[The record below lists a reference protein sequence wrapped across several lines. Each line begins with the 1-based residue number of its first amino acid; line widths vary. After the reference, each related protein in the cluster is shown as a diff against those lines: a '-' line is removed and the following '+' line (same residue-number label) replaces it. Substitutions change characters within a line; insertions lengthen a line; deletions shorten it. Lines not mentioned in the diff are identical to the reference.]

1 MKIYEDINAL
11 PKFENAV
18 ITIGSF
24 DGVHKGHF
32 YIINQLIQEAKRI
45 NGTPIVIT
53 FFPHP
58 KKIVGDDN
66 RPVLLLNTLEEKS
79 ALLKN
84 AGIEHLVVV
93 PFTKVFSELS
103 AEEYITNFL
112 VSSFH
117 PKIIVTGYDHRFGNN
132 RTGDIKLLEHFSN
145 QFNYVVKEIPEHI
158 LQEITI
164 SSTTIRNKIAAGEIE
179 SANEL
184 LGYSYFFSG
193 KVVEGNKIGRTIN
206 FPTANLKV
214 DYDNKLIPPTG
225 VYAVTI
231 EIENNVELYYGMMNI
246 GYRPTIGG
254 IEKII
259 EVNIFDFEELIYNQT
274 LKIAVIKKLRTEEK
288 FDGIDQ
294 LKNQLSIDKENALQ
308 VFHLIK

>member
-103 AEEYITNFL
+103 AEEYVTNFL

-145 QFNYVVKEIPEHI
+145 QYNYVVKEIPEHI

>member
-103 AEEYITNFL
+103 AEEYVTNFL

-145 QFNYVVKEIPEHI
+145 QYNYVVKEIPEHI

-214 DYDNKLIPPTG
+214 DYDNKLIPPTS

>member
-103 AEEYITNFL
+103 AEEYVTNFL

-193 KVVEGNKIGRTIN
+193 KVVEGNKIGRTIS

>member
-193 KVVEGNKIGRTIN
+193 KVVEGNKIGRTIS

>member
-1 MKIYEDINAL
+1 MKIYRDINLL
-11 PKFENAV
+11 PQFEKAV

-79 ALLKN
+79 ALLKK

-103 AEEYITNFL
+103 AEEYISNFL

-117 PKIIVTGYDHRFGNN
+117 PKIIVTGYDHKFGKN
-132 RTGDIKLLEHFSN
+132 RVGDIKLLEKFSH
-145 QFNYVVKEIPEHI
+145 QFDFVVKEIPEHI

-164 SSTTIRNKIAAGEIE
+164 SSTTIRKKIAAGEIE

-184 LGYSYFFSG
+184 LGYPYFFSG
-193 KVVEGNKIGRTIN
+193 KVIEGNKIGRTID

-214 DYDNKLIPPTG
+214 DDDHKLIPPTG

-231 EIENNVELYYGMMNI
+231 ELENQMNLHHGMMNI

-254 IEKII
+254 VDKVV
-259 EVNIFDFEELIYNQT
+259 EVHIFNFNEVIYNDV
-274 LKIAVIKKLRTEEK
+274 LKIAVVKRLRDEQK
-288 FDGIDQ
+288 FDGIAQ
-294 LKNQLSIDKENALQ
+294 LKNQLLLDKENALQ
-308 VFHLIK
+308 LFNS

>member
-58 KKIVGDDN
+58 KKIVGDEN

-84 AGIEHLVVV
+84 AGIQHLVVV
-93 PFTKVFSELS
+93 PFTKAFSELS
-103 AEEYITNFL
+103 AEEYIINFL

-214 DYDNKLIPPTG
+214 DYDNKLIPATG

>member
-145 QFNYVVKEIPEHI
+145 QYNYVVKEIPEHI

-193 KVVEGNKIGRTIN
+193 KVVEGNKIGRTIS

>member
-145 QFNYVVKEIPEHI
+145 QYNYVVKEIPEHI

>member
-1 MKIYEDINAL
+1 MKIYRDINLL
-11 PKFENAV
+11 PQFEKAV

-79 ALLKN
+79 ALLKK

-103 AEEYITNFL
+103 AEEYISNFL

-117 PKIIVTGYDHRFGNN
+117 PKIIVTGYDHKFGKN
-132 RTGDIKLLEHFSN
+132 RVGDIKLLEKFSH
-145 QFNYVVKEIPEHI
+145 QFDFVVKEIPEHI

-164 SSTTIRNKIAAGEIE
+164 SSTTIRKKIAAGEIE

-184 LGYSYFFSG
+184 LGYPYFFSG
-193 KVVEGNKIGRTIN
+193 KVIEGNKIGRTID

-214 DYDNKLIPPTG
+214 DDDHKLIPPTG

-231 EIENNVELYYGMMNI
+231 ELENKMKLDYGMMNI
-246 GYRPTIGG
+246 GYRPTISGVD
-254 IEKII
+254 KVV
-259 EVNIFDFEELIYNQT
+259 EVHIFNFDEMIYNNMI
-274 LKIAVIKKLRTEEK
+274 KIAVVKRLRDEQK
-288 FDGIDQ
+288 FDGIAQ
-294 LKNQLSIDKENALQ
+294 LKNQLLLDKENALQ
-308 VFHLIK
+308 LFNS

>member
-1 MKIYEDINAL
+1 MKIYEDISAL
-11 PKFENAV
+11 PKFENTV

-145 QFNYVVKEIPEHI
+145 QYNYVVKEIPEHI

-214 DYDNKLIPPTG
+214 DYDNKLIPATG

-254 IEKII
+254 IKKII

>member
-103 AEEYITNFL
+103 AEEYVTNFL

-145 QFNYVVKEIPEHI
+145 QYNYVVKEIPEHI

-193 KVVEGNKIGRTIN
+193 KVVEGNKIGRTIS